1 MSRLRPFRA
10 RVGVAGAA
18 SLAALSLLVTS
29 LTPLAMRASAAD
41 ESAQSPDVATSQ
53 EAATASSNSEA
64 VEAPAAEAGAEA
76 PAAEADA
83 EAPDAEAGAEAP
95 DAEVAPEDQ
104 PRTRRAR
111 AVADDQATLALNVVN
126 DEPTLRI
133 HDDQITTINFS
144 CSSVTTPCKGAE
156 IELTLPGPITPA
168 GLKLAERGYTVIPV
182 AGDSVTKTTNST
194 EKTPDGTRVQRYIF
208 KLKDPLP
215 AGTSDRIQVTWHYDY
230 YDAPNNSTTNQTV
243 TFRATNAQTV
253 EQALTTTWTATTDVA
268 IEKSGPT
275 NPSNY
280 PAAGGETTYKLRYG
294 YQQIDQ
300 TNPNKVGIRWN
311 GSSRKGDS
319 LNGLGFV
326 GIQNIKVVDP
336 LPAQAVFVSAS
347 DGGVYDAATH
357 TVTWSY
363 DKWFWQ
369 NPLESTITV
378 KYPEGAVTTSDTV
391 TNKATI
397 SAEVM
402 NDPATIVSKSSE
414 ITHGFSVRK
423 PGGRIAKAGNDWAY
437 QTRGNLAQ
445 WRFGGT
451 NSGNTTLH
459 FRWEDTLPCT
469 WSTQDAKAA
478 GDSCDQP
485 TMVGPYRFTVFSKS
499 GYEDNGG
506 WTLEYWTNKGNHET
520 VNYTKTTGL
529 TLPEGEWITRFTIDT
544 DAAPQANP
552 QAWLHGT
559 IPTNF
564 PNKEPADFAS
574 HYNPVYPPER
584 YYNYEASPDYVRFQN
599 CASGTVTDKDTGTVV
614 TSSDE
619 LCSWMRVRDEFP
631 SVQVYKSVRTNPVV
645 VGKPASFFINGT
657 AKTKADGGAPTPFTV
672 VDLLPEGF
680 DVDDASA
687 IVPEKRSTLKNPD
700 GTPYDLSKVTVEVEK
715 DFNGTGRTL
724 IRWNV
729 SDPVE
734 GSLYSTFDVNVLA
747 TAAAGKNTND
757 AMAFMPGDGAK
768 STTEDKSLRNTNYCI
783 GSRAVDTF
791 DVNKNGSTTDYVC
804 NAATNFNVA
813 TTPSMNIAKEVKGN
827 KNADFV
833 PAGEVAEIDPGADG
847 AYRFTIANT
856 GNTPLTKV
864 VAYDVLPH
872 LNDVGVGPAAGQA
885 RDSHWKP
892 NLNSTTWAF
901 QSVKQK
907 PGRDPEITAVPAS
920 DITIQ
925 YSTVPNPC
933 RGEVLS
939 AGGSMNDA
947 PAGCTPNAWGDAPAD
962 LTTITG
968 FRLVMNRDIEVGE
981 KIQFIA
987 TMTSPV
993 NANLTAWNSVAMS
1006 GGSMQNGKVSYLL
1019 PNEAPKV
1026 GINVSTDVEV
1036 AKTVARAKMNG
1047 DEPVRDANGVIETV
1061 ESSDPI
1067 MPGDY
1072 MLYSVT
1078 LNNKG
1083 PAVASGMT
1091 IKDVLPAG
1099 VEFVSAETR
1108 LCQDG
1113 ATNPCAGA
1121 VKTDSPFDE
1130 LSTDWEA
1137 MTSGVLNTN
1146 LSVGGTE
1153 TLYVLVKV
1161 ADGVEGQTITNTAT
1175 LGDYDQKDSNPSNN
1189 TSSASFKVGGT
1200 ISGTIYNDKDATW
1213 FNDSPTFDSPF
1224 EGVTVRLL
1232 DADGNPVKDASGAD
1246 ITAKTD
1252 ADGNYTFTRLPMG
1265 SYKVEVVPGD
1275 AKVDG
1280 ADVNL
1285 SDYKQ
1290 TYGYGSSTKRSEAGK
1305 GKLVTPTAIELTTAA
1320 PNATEVD
1327 FAFVKPA
1334 SVGNFVWFD
1343 ANKNGLQDA
1352 DEAGVPGVTVTLTD
1366 GAGNPVI
1373 DLDGNPVKPVT
1384 TDANGKYEFT
1394 NLMPNVDRIVANA
1407 GEENYKIV
1415 FTVPAGYSATKSYA
1429 AVDGEKDSNGAES
1442 NVTLTEGQNDE
1453 SVDFGLVADGTI
1465 GDTLFWD
1472 VDNNGGSEPSG
1483 PDKPLAG
1490 VTVKL
1495 TYTTPAGVEKTLT
1508 TVTDADGHYS
1518 FKDLAPG
1525 DYVVTVDKTSLAS
1538 ACPECTAQTHAPS
1551 GNLTASED
1559 QELSLTSKVTLSPGA
1574 MTNNDQDWAFT
1585 GVANTAIVKAIAD
1598 PTEVPAGGFTPG
1610 TSVTYTLTL
1619 TNEGPSP
1626 ATGVIAQ
1633 DKLPSG
1639 VTFLS
1644 AQGDGTYDAASGKW
1658 DLSSEVIEKDATR
1671 TLHITVTIDASA
1683 AGSVVTNT
1691 ATIEKQDQI
1700 GDKKPDNTSSV
1711 PLTAGYTIAGK
1722 LYNDADASFS
1732 ASESEAPY
1740 AGVTVAL
1747 LKKDGTPVL
1756 DKDGNPVTAVT
1767 DAQGKY
1773 SFIGLPLGEYRVS
1786 VVDPTSGPLAGTKPT
1801 EAYTGRYKTT
1811 ADVTIAEATGSVIDV
1826 NFGFVKPASVGDYT
1840 WMDVNRDGIQDADEP
1855 ALPGVTVTLTYED
1868 GSAVTDASGNVV
1880 TAKTSDANGKYSF
1893 ENLLPGGYKV
1903 SFQAPAGYE
1912 ATTSDAGTDRALDS
1926 NGATASVTLAQ
1937 DQTDDTIDF
1946 GAVGTG
1952 VIGDQL
1958 FLDVN
1963 QDGGNAPDAGDKVL
1977 PGVKVTLTWTGPGG
1991 ITRTY
1996 ETTTDADGKYKFENL
2011 LPGEYKV
2018 SVDRESLLAAE
2029 PLLNVLTHDPSGDV
2043 ASKTVVSEDV
2053 KKDAAKL
2060 AQAFKLTASVTLTGE
2075 KNQNLDQDW
2084 GFGIS
2089 ADTAIKKAITD
2100 PDEAAQKTFEFTP
2113 GQRVTYTLTLTN
2125 NGPGVATGVKAVD
2138 KLPAGVVFESAAGDG
2153 TYDSATGVWDLSGLT
2168 LAKGEAKKIAIT
2180 VTVTGEGAG
2189 ALVTNV
2195 ARISHQDQAGDN
2207 PTNNESSASFKGG
2220 YNLGGTIYRDSDGSY
2235 SKSDSEQ
2242 RFKGVTVALLNEDG
2256 TPVLDSEGKPMT
2268 AVTDEKG
2275 AYQFV
2280 GLAPTSYRVVIVDP
2294 DKGDL
2299 AGLIPTQAYTGR
2311 GATEASVTI
2320 TDASVQGVDFGLVAP
2335 ATIGDRVWNDADGNG
2350 VDNGEPGVP
2359 GVTVILKDANGVEVA
2374 RTTTDANGN
2383 YRFTGLVP
2391 GTYTVDIEVP
2401 AGFNAATTSMT
2412 VTVGEGE
2419 ENLDVDFP
2427 LTVIPAP
2434 TPATTVAKV
2443 LARTGS
2449 DASVLGGM
2457 AAMAAVA
2464 GIAALAGKRRRNREE
2479 A

>member
-53 EAATASSNSEA
+53 EAAMASSNSEA

-76 PAAEADA
+76 PAAEAGA

-280 PAAGGETTYKLRYG
+280 PVAGGETTYKLRYG

-369 NPLESTITV
+369 NPLESTVTV

-729 SDPVE
+729 PDPVE

-1189 TSSASFKVGGT
+1189 TSSASFTVGGT

-1213 FNDSPTFDSPF
+1213 FNDSPALDSPF

-1232 DADGNPVKDASGAD
+1232 DADGNPVKDSSGAD
-1246 ITAKTD
+1246 ITTKTD

-1265 SYKVEVVPGD
+1265 SYKVEVVAGD

-1280 ADVNL
+1280 TDVNL
-1285 SDYKQ
+1285 ADYKQ

-1429 AVDGEKDSNGAES
+1429 GADAEKDSNGAES

-1525 DYVVTVDKTSLAS
+1525 DYVVTVDKASLATV
-1538 ACPECTAQTHAPS
+1538 CPECTAQTHAPS
-1551 GNLTASED
+1551 GDLTASED

-1598 PTEVPAGGFTPG
+1598 PAEVPAGGFTPG
-1610 TSVTYTLTL
+1610 TSVTYTLTV

-1639 VTFLS
+1639 VTFVS

-1671 TLHITVTIDASA
+1671 TLYITVTIDASA

-2100 PDEAAQKTFEFTP
+2100 PDEEAQKTFEFTP
-2113 GQRVTYTLTLTN
+2113 DQHVTYTLTLTN

-2168 LAKGEAKKIAIT
+2168 LAKGEVKKIAIT

-2280 GLAPTSYRVVIVDP
+2280 GLAPASYRVVIVDP

>member
-53 EAATASSNSEA
+53 EAAMASSNSEA

-76 PAAEADA
+76 PAAEAGA

-194 EKTPDGTRVQRYIF
+194 EKTPDGTRVQRYSF

-369 NPLESTITV
+369 NPLESTVTV

-729 SDPVE
+729 PDPVE

-1189 TSSASFKVGGT
+1189 TSSASFTVGGT

-1213 FNDSPTFDSPF
+1213 FNDSPALDSPF

-1232 DADGNPVKDASGAD
+1232 DADGNPVKDSSGAD
-1246 ITAKTD
+1246 ITTKTD

-1265 SYKVEVVPGD
+1265 SYKVEVVAGD

-1280 ADVNL
+1280 TDVNL
-1285 SDYKQ
+1285 ADYKQ

-1305 GKLVTPTAIELTTAA
+1305 GKLVTPTAIDLTTAA
-1320 PNATEVD
+1320 PNATKVD

-1429 AVDGEKDSNGAES
+1429 GADAEKDSNGAES

-1525 DYVVTVDKTSLAS
+1525 DYVVTVDKASLATV
-1538 ACPECTAQTHAPS
+1538 CPECTAQTHAPS
-1551 GNLTASED
+1551 GDLTASED

-1598 PTEVPAGGFTPG
+1598 PAEVPAGGFTPG
-1610 TSVTYTLTL
+1610 TSVTYTLTV

-1639 VTFLS
+1639 VTFVS

-1671 TLHITVTIDASA
+1671 TLYITVTIDASA

-2100 PDEAAQKTFEFTP
+2100 PDEEAQKTFEFTP
-2113 GQRVTYTLTLTN
+2113 DQHVTYTLTLTN

-2168 LAKGEAKKIAIT
+2168 LAKGEVKKIAIT

-2280 GLAPTSYRVVIVDP
+2280 GLAPASYRVVIVDP

>member
-41 ESAQSPDVATSQ
+41 ESTQSPDVVSSQ
-53 EAATASSNSEA
+53 EAATASSNAEA
-64 VEAPAAEAGAEA
+64 AAEAPAAEAGAEA
-76 PAAEADA
+76 PA
-83 EAPDAEAGAEAP
+83 
-95 DAEVAPEDQ
+95 AEVAPEDQ

-111 AVADDQATLALNVVN
+111 AVAEDQATLALNVVN
-126 DEPTLRI
+126 DAETLRI
-133 HDDQITTINFS
+133 HDDQITTVNFS
-144 CSSVTTPCKGAE
+144 CSSVTTPCKQAE

-168 GLKLAERGYTVIPV
+168 GLKLIERGYTVVPV
-182 AGDSVTKTTNST
+182 TGNNVTKTTTST

-243 TFRATNAQTV
+243 TFRAANAQTV

-311 GSSRKGDS
+311 GSSMKNPR

-326 GIQNIKVVDP
+326 GVQNIKVVDP

-357 TVTWSY
+357 TVTWSD

-369 NPLESTITV
+369 NPLESTVTV

-397 SAEVM
+397 TAEVM

-423 PGGRIAKAGNDWAY
+423 PGGRIAKAGNDWQY

-451 NSGNTTLH
+451 NSGNTALH

-478 GDSCDQP
+478 GNSCDQP

-520 VNYTKTTGL
+520 VIYTKTTGL

-544 DAAPQANP
+544 DAAPQTDP
-552 QAWLHGT
+552 QAWLYGT

-574 HYNPVYPPER
+574 HYNATLPPER
-584 YYNYEASPDYVRFQN
+584 YYNYEASSDYVRFQN
-599 CASGTVTDKDTGTVV
+599 CASGTVTDKDSGNVV
-614 TSSDE
+614 ASNE
-619 LCSWMRVRDEFP
+619 NMCSWMRVRDEFP
-631 SVQVYKSVRTNPVV
+631 SVQVYKSARTNPVV

-700 GTPYDLSKVTVEVEK
+700 GTPYDLSKVTVEIEK
-715 DFNGTGRTL
+715 NFNNTGRTL

-729 SDPVE
+729 PDPVE
-734 GSLYSTFDVNVLA
+734 GSLYSTFNVNTLA
-747 TAAAGKNTND
+747 TALAGQNTND

-768 STTEDKSLRNTNYCI
+768 ATNEDKSLRNTNYCI

-791 DVNKNGSTTDYVC
+791 DVNKNGSTTDYIC
-804 NAATNFNVA
+804 NAATDFNVA
-813 TTPSMNIAKEVKGN
+813 TTPSMNIEKEVKGN

-833 PAGEVAEIDPGADG
+833 PGGEIAEIDPGADG
-847 AYRFTIANT
+847 AYRFTISNS

-872 LNDVGVGPAAGQA
+872 LNDVGVGPASSQA
-885 RDSHWKP
+885 RGSYWKP

-901 QSVKQK
+901 ESVKEK
-907 PGRDPEITAVPAS
+907 PGRDPEVTAVPAS
-920 DITIQ
+920 DITVQ

-939 AGGSMNDA
+939 AGGTMNDA
-947 PAGCTPNAWGDAPAD
+947 PAGCTPDAWGDAPAD
-962 LTTITG
+962 LTKITG
-968 FRLVMNRDIEVGE
+968 FRIVMNRDIEPGE
-981 KIQFIA
+981 KIRFIA

-993 NANLTAWNSVAMS
+993 DANLIAWNSVAMA
-1006 GGSMQNGKVSYLL
+1006 GGVTENGKVSYLL

-1036 AKTVARAKMNG
+1036 AKTVSRVKMNG
-1047 DEPVRDANGVIETV
+1047 DQPVRDANGIPETL
-1061 ESSDPI
+1061 ESTEPI

-1072 MLYSVT
+1072 MLYRII

-1091 IKDVLPAG
+1091 VKEVLPAG
-1099 VEFVSAETR
+1099 VEFISSETR
-1108 LCQDG
+1108 ICQDG
-1113 ATNPCAGA
+1113 ATNPCTGTIKADPGFE
-1121 VKTDSPFDE
+1121 VLD
-1130 LSTDWEA
+1130 TDWRA
-1137 MTSGVLNTN
+1137 MESGVLNTN
-1146 LSVGGTE
+1146 LHVGGTE
-1153 TLYVLVKV
+1153 TLYVLVQV
-1161 ADGVEGQTITNTAT
+1161 QNGTEGRTITNTAS
-1175 LGDYDQKDSNPSNN
+1175 LGEFDQIDSNKDNN
-1189 TSSASFKVGGT
+1189 TASATFKVGGT

-1213 FNDSPTFDSPF
+1213 FNDSPVLDKPF

-1232 DADGNPVKDASGAD
+1232 DADGNPVKDSSGAD

-1252 ADGNYTFTRLPMG
+1252 ADGNYTFTRLPLG
-1265 SYKVEVVPGD
+1265 SYKVEVVAGE

-1280 ADVNL
+1280 TDVNL
-1285 SDYKQ
+1285 ADYKQ
-1290 TYGYGSSTKRSEAGK
+1290 TYGYGSSATREQAGQ
-1305 GKLVTPTAIELTTAA
+1305 GKLVTPTAIELTAAA
-1320 PNATEVD
+1320 PNATEID
-1327 FAFVKPA
+1327 FAFVKPV

-1343 ANKNGLQDA
+1343 ANKDGIQDA
-1352 DEAGVPGVTVTLTD
+1352 DDVGVAGVTVTLTD
-1366 GAGNPVI
+1366 AAGNPVI
-1373 DLDGNPVKPVT
+1373 DLDGHPVKPVT

-1394 NLMPNVDRIVANA
+1394 NLMPNVDRIVANP
-1407 GEENYKIV
+1407 GEQSYKV
-1415 FTVPAGYSATKSYA
+1415 TFTPPAGYSATKSYA
-1429 AVDGEKDSNGAES
+1429 AADGEKDSNGAES
-1442 NVTLTEGQNDE
+1442 DVTLTEGQNDE

-1508 TVTDADGHYS
+1508 TVTDENGKYS

-1525 DYVVTVDKTSLAS
+1525 DYVVTVDKTSLATV
-1538 ACPECTAQTHAPS
+1538 CPECTAQTHAPS
-1551 GNLTASED
+1551 GNLTAAEG

-1585 GVANTAIVKAIAD
+1585 GVANTAIVKAIAE
-1598 PTEVPAGGFTPG
+1598 PAEVPAGGFTPG
-1610 TSVTYTLTL
+1610 TSVTYTLTV

-1633 DKLPSG
+1633 DKLPAG
-1639 VTFLS
+1639 VTFVS

-1658 DLSSEVIEKDATR
+1658 DLSGEVIEKDTTR
-1671 TLHITVTIDASA
+1671 TLRITVTVDASA

-1732 ASESEAPY
+1732 ASDSEAPY

-1767 DAQGKY
+1767 DAEGKY
-1773 SFIGLPLGEYRVS
+1773 SFSGLPLGEYRVS

-1801 EAYTGRYKTT
+1801 EAYTGRHKTT

-1826 NFGFVKPASVGDYT
+1826 NFGFVKPASLGDYT
-1840 WMDVNRDGIQDADEP
+1840 WMDVNRDGIQDVDEP

-1868 GSAVTDASGNVV
+1868 GFAVTDASGNVV

-1937 DQTDDTIDF
+1937 DQTDETIDF

-1963 QDGGNAPDAGDKVL
+1963 QNGGNAPDAGDKVL
-1977 PGVKVTLTWTGPGG
+1977 PGVKVTLVWTGPGG

-2011 LPGEYKV
+2011 LPGDYKV
-2018 SVDRESLLAAE
+2018 SVDPETLQTAE
-2029 PLLNVLTHDPSGDV
+2029 PLLDVLTHSPAGNV
-2043 ASKTVVSEDV
+2043 ENKTVVN
-2053 KKDAAKL
+2053 DATKADSTAFAK
-2060 AQAFKLTASVTLTGE
+2060 AMKLTANLTLTGE

-2100 PDEAAQKTFEFTP
+2100 PDEVNQETFEFTP
-2113 GQRVTYTLTLTN
+2113 GAHVTYTLTLTN
-2125 NGPGVATGVKAVD
+2125 NGPGVATGVTVSD
-2138 KLPAGVVFESAAGDG
+2138 KLPTGVKFVKAEGDG
-2153 TYDSATGVWDLSGLT
+2153 TYDSATGVWDLSDAT
-2168 LAKGEAKKIAIT
+2168 LAKGDVKTITIT
-2180 VTVTGEGAG
+2180 VDITGEGAG

-2195 ARISHQDQAGDN
+2195 ARITRQDQAGDD

-2220 YNLGGTIYRDSDGSY
+2220 YNLGGTIYRDSDASY
-2235 SKSDSEQ
+2235 SKGDDEQ

-2256 TPVLDSEGKPMT
+2256 TPVLDANGDPMT
-2268 AVTDEKG
+2268 AVTDKNG

-2280 GLAPTSYRVVIVDP
+2280 GLAPASYRVVIVDP

-2299 AGLIPTQAYTGR
+2299 AGLIPTQAYMGR
-2311 GATEASVTI
+2311 GATEAAVTI

-2335 ATIGDRVWNDADGNG
+2335 ATIGDRVWYDEDGNG
-2350 VDNGEPGVP
+2350 ADNGEPGVP
-2359 GVTVILKDANGVEVA
+2359 GVTVILKDTNGVEVA

-2449 DASVLGGM
+2449 DASVLGGT

-2464 GIAALAGKRRRNREE
+2464 GIAALAGKRRRNRRE

>member
-41 ESAQSPDVATSQ
+41 ESTQSPDVVSSQ

-64 VEAPAAEAGAEA
+64 ADAPAAEAGIEAPTAEAGAEA
-76 PAAEADA
+76 PA
-83 EAPDAEAGAEAP
+83 
-95 DAEVAPEDQ
+95 AEVAPEDQ

-126 DEPTLRI
+126 DAETLRS
-133 HDDQITTINFS
+133 HDEQITTINFS

-156 IELTLPGPITPA
+156 IELTLPGPITPD
-168 GLKLAERGYTVIPV
+168 GLKLVERGYNVIPV
-182 AGDSVTKTTNST
+182 TGDSVAKTTTST
-194 EKTPDGTRVQRYIF
+194 EKTPDGSRVQRYIF
-208 KLKDPLP
+208 KMKDPLP
-215 AGTSDRIQVTWHYDY
+215 AGTSDRIQVTWYYNY
-230 YDAPNNSTTNQTV
+230 YDAPNNSTTTQTV
-243 TFRATNAQTV
+243 RFSALNAEELTN
-253 EQALTTTWTATTDVA
+253 ELTTTWTADTDIA

-275 NPSNY
+275 TKANF
-280 PAAGGETTYKLRYG
+280 PAVGGEATYKLRYG

-300 TNPNKVGIRWN
+300 DNPNKVGIRWN
-311 GSSRKGDS
+311 GSAKKTDS

-326 GIQNIKVVDP
+326 GVQNIKVVDP
-336 LPAQAVFVSAS
+336 LPAKAVFVTAS

-363 DKWFWQ
+363 DRWFWQ
-369 NPLESTITV
+369 NPIESTVTV
-378 KYPEGAVTTSDTV
+378 KYPEGTVTIDDTV
-391 TNKATI
+391 TNTATI

-402 NDPATIVSKSSE
+402 NDPKTTLTKSSE
-414 ITHGFSVRK
+414 ITHGFAERK
-423 PGGRIAKAGNDWAY
+423 VGGRIMKTGNDNQY
-437 QTRGNLAQ
+437 QVRGGLYP
-445 WRFGGT
+445 WRFSGI

-469 WSTQDAKAA
+469 WSSQDAKAA

-485 TMVGPYRFTVFSKS
+485 TMVSPYRFTVFSKS

-506 WTLEYWTNKGNHET
+506 WTFEYWTNKGNHEI

-529 TLPEGEWITRFTIDT
+529 TLPDGEWITRFTIDT
-544 DAAPQANP
+544 DAVPGSSP

-559 IPTNF
+559 VPADFPT
-564 PNKEPADFAS
+564 KEPADFTS
-574 HYNPVYPPER
+574 HYNPVLPPEK
-584 YYNYEASPDYVRFQN
+584 YYDYVASPDYVRFQN
-599 CASGTVTDKDTGTVV
+599 CATGTVTDKDTGTVV

-631 SVQVYKSVRTNPVV
+631 SVQAYKVVRTNPVV
-645 VGKPASFFINGT
+645 VGKPATFFINGT
-657 AKTKADGGAPTPFTV
+657 AKAKSEGGTPTPFTI

-700 GTPYDLSKVTVEVEK
+700 GTAYDLSKVTVEIEK
-715 DFNGTGRTL
+715 NFNNTGRTL

-729 SDPVE
+729 PDPVE

-747 TAAAGKNTND
+747 TAPAGQNTNE

-768 STTEDKSLRNTNYCI
+768 ATTEDKSLRNTNYCI

-791 DVNKNGSTTDYVC
+791 DVNKNGSTTDYIC
-804 NAATNFNVA
+804 NATTNFNVA
-813 TTPSMNIAKEVKGN
+813 TTPSMNIEKEVKGN

-833 PAGEVAEIDPGADG
+833 PAGEIAEIDPGADG
-847 AYRFTIANT
+847 AYRFTISNS
-856 GNTPLTKV
+856 GNTPLTNV
-864 VAYDVLPH
+864 VAYDILPH
-872 LNDVGVGPAAGQA
+872 LNDVGVGPASSQA
-885 RDSHWKP
+885 RGSHWKP

-901 QSVKQK
+901 ESVREK
-907 PGRDPEITAVPAS
+907 PGRDPEVTAVPAS
-920 DITIQ
+920 DITVQ

-939 AGGSMNDA
+939 AGGAMNDA
-947 PAGCTPNAWGDAPAD
+947 PAGCTPDAWGDAPAD
-962 LTTITG
+962 LTKITG
-968 FRLVMNRDIEVGE
+968 FRIVMNRDIEPGE
-981 KIQFIA
+981 KIRFVA

-993 NANLTAWNSVAMS
+993 NANLIAWNSVAMS

-1026 GINVSTDVEV
+1026 GINVSSDVELT
-1036 AKTVARAKMNG
+1036 KTVARAKMNG

-1061 ESSDPI
+1061 ESDEVI

-1072 MLYSVT
+1072 MLYKVN
-1078 LNNKG
+1078 LKAKG
-1083 PAVASGMT
+1083 PAVASGMNVA
-1091 IKDVLPAG
+1091 DALPSG
-1099 VEFVSAETR
+1099 VEYVSSETR
-1108 LCQDG
+1108 VCQDG
-1113 ATNPCAGA
+1113 ATNPCTGPVYATATYDAAAG
-1121 VKTDSPFDE
+1121 TWS
-1130 LSTDWEA
+1130 A
-1137 MTSGVLNTN
+1137 MESGILDTN
-1146 LSVGGTE
+1146 LNVGGTE
-1153 TLYVLVKV
+1153 TLYLLVKV
-1161 ADGVEGQTITNTAT
+1161 KPSTEGSTITNTAT
-1175 LGDYDQKDSNPSNN
+1175 LGEFDQIDSNKDNN
-1189 TSSASFKVGGT
+1189 TDSATFKVGGT
-1200 ISGTIYNDKDATW
+1200 LSGTIYNDKDATW
-1213 FNDSPTFDSPF
+1213 FNDSPVLDKPF

-1232 DADGNPVKDASGAD
+1232 DADGNPVKDSSGAD
-1246 ITAKTD
+1246 ITTKTD
-1252 ADGNYTFTRLPMG
+1252 ADGKYTFTRLPLG
-1265 SYKVEVVPGD
+1265 SYKVEVVPGE
-1275 AKVDG
+1275 ATVDG

-1285 SDYKQ
+1285 ADYKQ
-1290 TYGYGSSTKRSEAGK
+1290 TYGYGSSTSRSEAGK
-1305 GKLVTPTAIELTTAA
+1305 GKLVTPTAIELTAAA
-1320 PNATEVD
+1320 PNATKID

-1343 ANKNGLQDA
+1343 ANKDGIQDA
-1352 DEAGVPGVTVTLTD
+1352 DEVGVAGVTVTLTD
-1366 GAGNPVI
+1366 AVGNPVI

-1407 GEENYKIV
+1407 GEESYKV
-1415 FTVPAGYSATKSYA
+1415 TFTPPAGYSATKSYA
-1429 AVDGEKDSNGAES
+1429 AADAEKDSNGVES
-1442 NVTLTEGQNDE
+1442 DVTLTEGQNDE
-1453 SVDFGLVADGTI
+1453 TVDFGLVADGTI

-1508 TVTDADGHYS
+1508 TVTDENGKYS

-1525 DYVVTVDKTSLAS
+1525 DYVVTVDKASLATV
-1538 ACPECTAQTHAPS
+1538 CPECTAQTHAPS
-1551 GNLTASED
+1551 GDLTAAEG

-1585 GVANTAIVKAIAD
+1585 GVANTAIVKAIAE
-1598 PTEVPAGGFTPG
+1598 PAEVPAGGFTPG
-1610 TSVTYTLTL
+1610 TSVTYTLTV

-1639 VTFLS
+1639 VTFVS
-1644 AQGDGTYDAASGKW
+1644 AEGDGTYDAASGKW
-1658 DLSSEVIEKDATR
+1658 DLSSEVIEKGATR
-1671 TLHITVTIDASA
+1671 TLRITVTIDASA

-1732 ASESEAPY
+1732 SSDSEAPY

-1767 DAQGKY
+1767 DAEGKY
-1773 SFIGLPLGEYRVS
+1773 SFSGLPLGEYTVS
-1786 VVDPTSGPLAGTKPT
+1786 VVDPTSGPLVGTKPT

-1855 ALPGVTVTLTYED
+1855 ALPGVTVTLTRAD
-1868 GSAVTDASGNVV
+1868 GSAVTDASGNPVAAV
-1880 TAKTSDANGKYSF
+1880 TTDAAGKYMF
-1893 ENLLPGGYKV
+1893 ENLLPGDYKV

-1912 ATTSDAGTDRALDS
+1912 ATTSDAGDDRALDS
-1926 NGATASVTLAQ
+1926 NGATAAVTLVQ
-1937 DQTDDTIDF
+1937 GQTDDTIDF

-1958 FLDVN
+1958 FVDVN
-1963 QDGGNAPDAGDKVL
+1963 QNGGSAPDAGDKPL
-1977 PGVKVTLTWTGPGG
+1977 EGVKVTLTWTGPGG

-2018 SVDRESLLAAE
+2018 SVDPTSLLKAE
-2029 PLLNVLTHDPSGDV
+2029 PLLDVLTHDPSGDV

-2060 AQAFKLTASVTLTGE
+2060 ADAFKLTANVTLTGE
-2075 KNQNLDQDW
+2075 KNSNLDQDW

-2089 ADTAIKKAITD
+2089 ADTAILKEITT
-2100 PDEAAQKTFEFTP
+2100 PDEAAQESFEFTP
-2113 GQRVTYTLTLTN
+2113 GEKVTYTLTLTN
-2125 NGPGVATGVKAVD
+2125 NGPGVATGVTASD
-2138 KLPAGVVFESAAGDG
+2138 QLPSGVGFVSAQGDG
-2153 TYDSATGVWDLSGLT
+2153 TYDAATGVWDLSGLT
-2168 LAKGEAKKIAIT
+2168 LAKGEEKKIAIT
-2180 VTVTGEGAG
+2180 VEITGEGAG
-2189 ALVTNV
+2189 KLVTNV
-2195 ARISHQDQAGDN
+2195 ARITHQDQAGDD

-2220 YNLGGTIYRDSDGSY
+2220 FNLGGTIYRDSDASY
-2235 SKSDSEQ
+2235 SKGDDEQ
-2242 RFKGVTVALLNEDG
+2242 RFKDVTVALLNEDG
-2256 TPVLDSEGKPMT
+2256 TPVLDSEGNPMT
-2268 AVTDEKG
+2268 AVTDENG

-2280 GLAPTSYRVVIVDP
+2280 GLAPASYRVVIVDP
-2294 DKGDL
+2294 EAGDL
-2299 AGLIPTQAYTGR
+2299 AGLIPTQAYTGK
-2311 GATEASVTI
+2311 GATEAAVTI
-2320 TDASVQGVDFGLVAP
+2320 SDASVQGVDFGLVAP
-2335 ATIGDRVWNDADGNG
+2335 ATIGDRVWNDQDGNG
-2350 VDNGEPGVP
+2350 TDNGEPGAP
-2359 GVTVILKDANGVEVA
+2359 NVTVILKDANGVEVA

-2401 AGFNAATTSMT
+2401 AGYNAATTSMT

-2419 ENLDVDFP
+2419 ELLTVDFP

-2449 DASVLGGM
+2449 DVSVLGGM
-2457 AAMAAVA
+2457 AAMAAIA
-2464 GIAALAGKRRRNREE
+2464 GIAALAGKRRRTSED